1 MLTESDFNQL
11 SDILFYLEEVA
22 NDYQDTLMLESITQ
36 AFEII
41 DRRFIYLQS
50 IEESKQML
58 DKYS

>member
-58 DKYS
+58 DKYF